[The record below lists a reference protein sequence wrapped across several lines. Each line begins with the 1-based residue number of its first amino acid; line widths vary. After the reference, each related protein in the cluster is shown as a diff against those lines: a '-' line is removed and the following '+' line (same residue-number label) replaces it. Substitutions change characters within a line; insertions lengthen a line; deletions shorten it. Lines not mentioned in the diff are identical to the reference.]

1 MGVKPLT
8 GADSPVAVKL
18 TSRGVLRVLLG
29 VVDAVRSVE
38 PAQLGAMLLL
48 DAEMEGT
55 TSAFSTLVTS

>member
-1 MGVKPLT
+1 MKPLT

-29 VVDAVRSVE
+29 VVDALRSVE

-55 TSAFSTLVTS
+55 TSAF